1 MNQKVAAFLGRHNF
15 NHHQDINSVVEAMLF
30 DMDEGLSG
38 RPSGEDMIKTYTNP
52 PSEAAAGKSVIV
64 IDAGGTNFRSCLV
77 TFDSNG
83 NPSIDFMEKTR
94 MPGVERELSK
104 KEFFEQVATNIEHL
118 KDKSANIG
126 FCFSYP
132 VEMQEDGDGILINF
146 SKEVKAPEVEGCHI
160 VKELEKVLKEHGWK
174 NKLHISLLNDTVS
187 ALLAGAADPDEGM
200 RYSSYIGFILGT
212 GMNCAYIQTADP
224 KYKNLK
230 TQIINCESGKF
241 NKVAR
246 SDFDIAF
253 DNKSEK
259 PGIGIMEKLCSG
271 AYMGPVAF
279 EVVTT
284 AGKENLFSKK
294 VSEKLANL
302 DSLTQIEMDSFLHS
316 PYATK
321 SKLGSI
327 MAECAIKEDY
337 DILFQ
342 LLDALTERC
351 ARMAS
356 AILAACVIKSGKGTT
371 ADEPVCIL
379 CNGTSFFKTYK
390 VEQRVLGY
398 LEEVLVKERGLYFD
412 VISRENDIT
421 LGTAI
426 GGLIS

>member
-15 NHHQDINSVVEAMLF
+15 SHHQDIDSVIEALLF
-30 DMDEGLSG
+30 DMNEGLLN
-38 RPSGEDMIKTYTNP
+38 RPSGEDMIKTYINP
-52 PSEAAAGKSVIV
+52 PSDAASGKSVIV

-83 NPSIDFMEKTR
+83 NPSIDFMEKTG

-104 KEFFEQVATNIEHL
+104 KEFFEKIAENLEHL
-118 KDKSANIG
+118 KDKSTNIG

-146 SKEVKAPEVEGCHI
+146 SKEVKAPEVEGCRI
-160 VKELEKVLKEHGWK
+160 GKELEKALKDHGWK
-174 NKLHISLLNDTVS
+174 NKLHIVLLNDTVS
-187 ALLAGAADPDEGM
+187 ALLAGAAAPDEGM
-200 RYSSYIGFILGT
+200 RYSSYVGFILGT
-212 GMNCAYIQTADP
+212 GMNAAYIQSADTV
-224 KYKNLK
+224 YGSLK

-241 NKVAR
+241 DKVAR
-246 SDFDIAF
+246 SDFDISF
-253 DNKSEK
+253 DKKSEK
-259 PGIGIMEKLCSG
+259 PGLGVMEKLCSG

-284 AGKENLFSKK
+284 AGKENLFS
-294 VSEKLANL
+294 EKLSKRLSQL

-316 PYATK
+316 PYSTK

-327 MAECAIKEDY
+327 MAELGEKEDY

-342 LLDALTERC
+342 LLDSLTERC

-356 AILAACVIKSGKGTT
+356 SILASCVIKSGKGKT

-390 VEQRVLGY
+390 VRQRVLGY

-426 GGLIS
+426 GGLI